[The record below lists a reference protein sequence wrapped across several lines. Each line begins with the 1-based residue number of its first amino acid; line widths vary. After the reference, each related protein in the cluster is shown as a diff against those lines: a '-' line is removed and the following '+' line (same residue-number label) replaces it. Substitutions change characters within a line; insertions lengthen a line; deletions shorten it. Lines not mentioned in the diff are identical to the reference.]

1 MRGQQSITLLTETA
15 YAMDDD
21 QLLCTQR
28 ALRRRLFEGPGALRW
43 RPGRELAAQML
54 LYLDEPQSCW
64 RLATEWLRDTLDADR
79 ADGGWGGFV
88 DAQGRGRCYVA
99 AAEAVRRSLALPSV
113 QGIRFDAADPA
124 IRSVW
129 GCEHAAWIGDV
140 AQARSFSPAMRS
152 ALIGLGTAAK
162 LAIPLR
168 DSGRA
173 VGLMCADWHRQVPRE
188 LAHVADELTAFARDG
203 LGPLMAAAQRIGSLA
218 PPAAEVIDMDDADD
232 GLSGLTPAELRV
244 ARLVARGLS
253 YKEVAREIGRS
264 LSTVDHQLRQI
275 RGKLGVR
282 STARL
287 VRLLNE
293 QRA

>member
-1 MRGQQSITLLTETA
+1 
-15 YAMDDD
+15 MDDD
-21 QLLCTQR
+21 QLLNTQR
-28 ALRRRLFEGPGALRW
+28 TLRRRLFEGPGALRW

-79 ADGGWGGFV
+79 ADGGWGGYV
-88 DAQGRGRCYVA
+88 DARGQGRCYVA
-99 AAEAVRRSLALPSV
+99 AAEAVRHTLALPSV

-129 GCEHAAWIGDV
+129 DCERAAWIDDV
-140 AQARSFSPAMRS
+140 AQARSFSPAMRH
-152 ALIGLGTAAK
+152 ALVALGTGAK

-168 DSGRA
+168 DGGRA
-173 VGLMCADWHRQVPRE
+173 VGLMCADWRRQVPPQVG
-188 LAHVADELTAFARDG
+188 HVADELTAFARDG
-203 LGPLMAAAQRIGSLA
+203 LGPLMAAARRSGQERIIG
-218 PPAAEVIDMDDADD
+218 AEVVELDAPAVE
-232 GLSGLTPAELRV
+232 LHGLTPAEMRV

-264 LSTVDHQLRQI
+264 LSTVDHQLRQV
-275 RGKLGVR
+275 RAKLGVR

-293 QRA
+293 QRP